1 MSDQFTDEP
10 IDYENLDSPRQALQ
24 DRYLSN
30 VGTADGTTPQRRTR
44 MHPMFRQEEFV
55 EENVDPAAAG
65 QAYASES
72 RPAASEQHSIMKAA
86 ERLAG
91 ASRKPEEAS
100 QLIMA
105 ASYLSERTGY
115 SPEYVAQNLEG
126 VAEEYYGQQVLSEN
140 IFRVVK
146 NAWDRGRA
154 QVDSAV
160 IDQRLSRESWDGD
173 GTLSEE
179 QWQRFEEAGRL
190 LANAPP
196 PDPQNSS
203 WFINQ
208 VMKTVE
214 APTEQLPRLVR
225 SFTTAFPEAVTF
237 AAGAAAA
244 AALRGLPLNAVPVLG
259 QVGYKTSVVGTAAA
273 AFAGSFKGY
282 TIKRLAEAYEG
293 ATFREIM
300 SHQQP
305 DGSRPDARIAA
316 QVAYVAGLTAGASE
330 MMALSQIPG
339 AKRIASYVTQQAVAN
354 ALAKGVIRNRV
365 ASAGLQWVKSV
376 GFGVLNEVYQESSQI
391 FGTELAKVLDA
402 GVNDRQWDRYTA
414 DEIMDRYKQIID
426 MSARSYGVM
435 GIPGTA
441 ANIMSPSSPHVQ
453 QAQRTQQAVKRLG
466 ELQTRVTANIDLAE
480 PNIQELSQRYEQ
492 LVGNLKQDPNPQ
504 TYLDAL
510 GVISQL
516 DRLNP
521 DESTRVMSE
530 QRQGLTMAEARQS
543 WQLSREDFQN
553 MQALQSADFEQ
564 KLMEAAP
571 DITEDHA
578 ALTRSYVQIMAD
590 RAGLSFDDY
599 LSSRLEGPG
608 IHAVERAPGFRGGV
622 QITMDQ
628 LTNEIKGIIHIAEN
642 ADFST
647 FLHELFHIEERR
659 AAGGQDSVISRE
671 DYSTLSNWARGLTG
685 DPDYALVESGEWTM
699 DTFVAEKIADGLESY
714 LVEGTVPNE
723 QMRTVF
729 ERIAD
734 FLRKIYQDVL
744 GGLPQ
749 LSEDTRAVFDRVF
762 SGEQLS
768 EIDRRG
774 AAYPQAPGE
783 FTETLGQRE
792 RVFVTTPEWRARAAA
807 SLAEEKAIAD
817 KKDGRQ
823 ALSPLVRAFHDL
835 ASENERLVVNA
846 DTEAQAIERA
856 GQGMYAEIT
865 EAFERN
871 DEEILSALTWY
882 EDDIAVMRETLT
894 QDIPELADNNYWAP
908 FLALLGSLSSGMK
921 PTPNVWAA
929 ASVFKYW
936 LRSSEMPLDYIQ
948 KNGKWTGRVFGLTA
962 IGQIGAVQGKR
973 PVIADKLAQ
982 VQTMAK
988 SFNFDPVA
996 MTEWL
1001 LAEHQGD
1008 EVLNMVEAKTIG
1020 GVLKTQAAN
1029 GFDMLGPKVGQFAM
1043 ALWGDRNMVVKDR
1056 WFSRT
1061 WNRYMG
1067 TPWMSLG
1074 RDIDAVRAGKQDPSG
1089 LIADTPRTTVE
1100 RRAMEAAVR
1109 NTAAQLSQDLGREI
1123 FPSQVQALLWF
1134 REQKLYRESG
1144 VQGVT
1149 SGSYAEGATA
1159 RYAQLGERRTTTS
1172 GQGFETRSPDEIVQ
1186 QLTNEYKALQS
1197 MPWTDLAAEILTGDS
1212 ILRDNAPIYDQVA
1225 MLFQR
1230 AQVSFEATPGM
1241 SVDNGRWQWVN
1252 ALSYE
1257 QKTELL
1263 SDVMAAIRD
1272 DNGLNVIAQ
1281 EFGIEGVTEVVAPGV
1296 WEDQRN
1302 PSLQLQ
1308 MEYGDEL
1315 TPEVIEQVE
1324 AFAAAVGLLLNQE
1337 GVGWNAPIANAPLE
1351 QQNSVIID
1359 AGRVFTIEET
1369 NILTEFIQQNYG
1381 DEVAI
1386 VGADEGVRLLNFT
1399 GVDGGEMAAQVA
1411 AYLEAKDAIDGDVDV
1426 YRYAIEGGLVE
1437 NDWRQDSNGQGYI
1450 QRLSAAGASG
1460 IYQRVA
1466 SVLGPKIDAA
1476 YTGFEKKYRPRP
1488 APQSTDT
1495 VTYNQRSPL
1504 KSRLTAAAT
1513 MLSQESG
1520 TAEQM
1525 LRALEK
1531 TPGVKPAEMIWTGL
1545 DEWLQQ
1551 KGQEKVTRDQI
1562 VGYLEENEVKLTEK
1576 TRLLVGTLEDLPAHM
1591 EAEIERLARRKED
1604 QYLKELDHAIESTNT
1619 PEWEIK
1625 SRRELIEAAA
1635 YEEAGEIVR
1644 ARYDAQYDEYTSG
1657 VVPQNYREVLVQ
1669 WDRPARFDD
1678 QGFAE
1683 YRALREEVIAKYGL
1697 DPTLGY
1703 RGLREELRALSSQE
1717 GVTQE
1722 IVGDMERLGEVRRD
1736 SHNFAGPFIDYA
1748 SPHWGERNVVS
1759 HLRLSDHMTEDGVSL
1774 FIEEI
1779 QSDWHQE
1786 GRKRGY
1792 HPGEQSDM
1800 LEERNRLGEQH
1811 TEKLK
1816 TWRTMLQQIAEI
1828 DVDTDLELY
1837 EQTRADMEILRRDM
1851 EDLSARIQ
1859 QLNVDEMVPQ
1869 APMEKSWH
1877 EMSMRRALLEAVEN
1891 GYDSLSWTSGEMQAR
1906 RYSGGE
1912 ISEGMAGFYDNI
1924 LVRYAN
1930 KLGKKFGAE
1939 VVADVYGKTPEVGL
1953 SAAVEQSSDPLLA
1966 EFGAVEKG
1974 IWVLPITDEM
1984 RQSIGEEGLTLFQR
1998 ADAFWFDGRNV
2009 YDTDS
2014 THIRDVLDAP
2024 ERYGLTKQEL
2034 VERYKAHGEK
2044 IGQEARAREEIIL
2057 DLTRKNWIRAR
2068 HYRKPHDYWSLTV
2081 GDMRR
2086 QKGQIEDFLFYAM
2099 ENLDMNILDQ
2109 LQIVS
2114 SETEMTQAWTFQQGG
2129 IQKYLEES
2137 NEFDTLNQ
2145 RDPHF
2150 NSVADA
2156 VARGEW
2162 VDDAVIGEYAEASWA
2177 QEELQAREA
2186 LKMEALEFQDFD
2198 EFLGFM
2204 GVADPDPHSSYY
2216 YEEVWRS
2223 AQDEPRG
2230 ARAVGNAQWV
2240 ESLSDEKVTTLLG
2253 AVGLAR
2259 KTAMLDDVALKD
2271 IAKYVQ
2277 THKSAP
2283 PALMVSAARKV
2294 MADNPTHY
2302 RQLVSDV
2309 IGDDQELDL
2318 MVREERSDAMR
2329 VELDREVA
2337 ENRAMRA
2344 ETEDLRARGKIQA
2357 EELRKF
2363 RARKPARVA
2372 LRDHRKRQQ
2381 ERLYRKK
2388 LIRSILKDPS
2398 AAVAH
2403 EQATQ
2408 IRALQSRY
2416 YTNRSKRVAELQEMM
2431 RDYAD
2436 SGEPMSEQIREQL
2449 QMQRLQDLDTV
2460 ELEGIREQVSQ
2471 LVEQGRVSRWLHI
2484 LEERAEISALSS
2496 QIAVDILGSE
2506 ANDLVELI
2514 GSVQTDKELKSSLL
2528 TEIRRG
2534 SLRPPR
2540 VARLLGGGKQGA
2552 AYQLIVNE
2560 VNAAVDAELR
2570 SIDQRT
2576 QQGTQR
2582 MQELGITPQIL
2593 AEKRATATG
2602 VEFRTDDIISIYI
2615 AMQNEDSAAAVLYG
2629 NKIPLGTVEELI
2641 GLLSGE
2647 EKEWGNYMIESFGQE
2662 NYDRIVEV
2670 LVKDQNR
2677 GMPKVDRYFPMI
2689 RQGKNFEFISE
2700 AAGADLI
2707 SRTPYTRAYAQKNFT
2722 KSRVNISPQH
2732 QSPIELGATAI
2743 WMRQMAAQEKYIN
2756 SGLLVKKMQRVF
2768 NDPQVTNAINKK
2780 YGRAMNEWTQKFV
2793 NDYANP
2799 DIYRTHSSLAKASRM
2814 LRNHAAMSYL
2824 GLNLVTMLK
2833 QVPSVAFYL
2842 PHAGPVHM
2850 VSAATQFASNPKSVV
2865 DFVWERDPQAKH
2877 RSLNRFQE
2885 ELKTM
2890 AGEGYSGMV
2899 RRIGNVTMSGI
2910 KLMDTVAVSIGWKAT
2925 FDRAIQQ
2932 GMSEAEATR
2941 VAQQATLDSQPA
2953 ARAKDLAEI
2962 YRTGEQF
2969 NWFLMFSNQLNQIW
2983 NMLSAD
2989 IPMDIQNREIG
3000 RALAAATSLAI
3011 SAAAIGWLSYRDMP
3025 EDIEETPEIAGRY
3038 LRDQVVSAVPLIG
3051 GSVKAG
3057 MQGWFGTGVDPLPLA
3072 SQTGRAA
3079 RVWSSEDADSAQ
3091 KLDAMMR
3098 LLSEAMV
3105 AGGLPTVQPRR
3116 IHDTLFAER
3125 WFENPRFDPWEL
3137 IGGIDDGS

>member
-1 MSDQFTDEP
+1 MSDQFTNEP
-10 IDYENLDSPRQALQ
+10 IDYEELDKPRETLF
-24 DRYLSN
+24 DRYDSN
-30 VGTADGTTPQRRTR
+30 VGTADGARPGRRNR
-44 MHPMFRQEEFV
+44 AHPMFQREEFT
-55 EENVDPAAAG
+55 EEPVDHGLAQQSRVSRAG
-65 QAYASES
+65 QH
-72 RPAASEQHSIMKAA
+72 EQYNMLQSA

-91 ASRKPEEAS
+91 GMRKPEEAS

-105 ASYLSERTGY
+105 ASYLAERTGY
-115 SPEYVAQNLEG
+115 EPEYVFENLEH
-126 VAEEYYGQQVLSEN
+126 VAEEYYGQQILSEN
-140 IFRVVK
+140 IFRTVK
-146 NAWDRGRA
+146 NAWDRGQA
-154 QVDSAV
+154 QVDMARV
-160 IDQRLSRESWDGD
+160 DQQLSRESWGGD
-173 GTLSEE
+173 GVLTEDQE
-179 QWQRFEEAGRL
+179 RRFEEAERIM
-190 LANAPP
+190 AQAPP
-196 PDPQNSS
+196 PDPQNRS

-237 AAGAAAA
+237 SAGAAAA

-259 QVGYKTSVVGTAAA
+259 QVGYKTSVAGAAVA
-273 AFAGSFKGY
+273 GFAGSFKGY
-282 TIKRLAEAYEG
+282 SIKRLAEAYEG

-300 SHQQP
+300 SHRLP

-316 QVAYVAGLTAGASE
+316 QISYVAGLTAGASE
-330 MMALSQIPG
+330 MMALSHIPG
-339 AKRIASYVTQQAVAN
+339 ASKIAGYVTQQAVAN
-354 ALAKGVIRNRV
+354 ALAKSVIRNRV

-376 GFGVLNEVYQESSQI
+376 GFGVLNEVYQESAQI

-402 GVNDRQWDRYTA
+402 GVNDREWDRYTA

-435 GIPGTA
+435 GIPGTV
-441 ANIMSPSSPHVQ
+441 ANIRSPSSPHVQ

-466 ELQTRVTANIDLAE
+466 ELQTQVTANIDLAE
-480 PNIQELSQRYEQ
+480 PNIQELSQRYDQ
-492 LVGNLKQDPNPQ
+492 LVENLKQDPNPQ

-571 DITEDHA
+571 DITEDQA

-590 RAGLSFDDY
+590 RMNMSFDDY

-699 DTFVAEKIADGLESY
+699 DTFVAEKIADGLEAY
-714 LVEGTVPNE
+714 LVDGTVPNE
-723 QMRTVF
+723 QMRTLF

-744 GGLPQ
+744 QGLPQ

-768 EIDRRG
+768 EIDRRS
-774 AAYPQAPGE
+774 AAYPQAPGD

-792 RVFVTTPEWRARAAA
+792 QVFVTTPEWRTRAAA
-807 SLAEEKAIAD
+807 SLAEEKAIGDAN
-817 KKDGRQ
+817 DGRQ
-823 ALSPLVRAFHDL
+823 ALPPLAKTYHDL
-835 ASENERLVVNA
+835 ASENDRLVVTA
-846 DTEAQAIERA
+846 DTEAQAVERA
-856 GQGMYAEIT
+856 EQNMHAEIT
-865 EAFERN
+865 DAFERQ
-871 DEEILSALTWY
+871 DPDVLAALTWY
-882 EDDIAVMRETLT
+882 EDDIVAMRETLT
-894 QDIPELADNNYWAP
+894 QDIPELADDNYWAP

-936 LRSSEMPLDYIQ
+936 LRSSEMPVDYLQ
-948 KNGKWTGRVFGLTA
+948 KKNKWTGRVFGLTST
-962 IGQIGAVQGKR
+962 GQIGTVQGQR
-973 PVIADKLAQ
+973 PVIADKLMQ
-982 VQTMAK
+982 VQQMAK
-988 SFNFDPVA
+988 SFNFDPAA

-1001 LAEHQGD
+1001 LAEHQGV
-1008 EVLNMVEAKTIG
+1008 EVLDMVEAKTID

-1074 RDIDAVRAGKQDPSG
+1074 RDIDSVRAGNQDPAG
-1089 LIADTPRTTVE
+1089 LVADTPRTTVE

-1109 NTAAQLSQDLGREI
+1109 NTAAKLSQDLGREI
-1123 FPSQVQALLWF
+1123 YPSQVQALLWF
-1134 REQKLYRESG
+1134 REQKMYRESG
-1144 VQGVT
+1144 VPGIT

-1159 RYAQLGERRTTTS
+1159 RYAQLGDRRASTS

-1186 QLTNEYKALQS
+1186 QLTDEYKALQS
-1197 MPWTDLAAEILTGDS
+1197 LPWTDLALEILTGDS
-1212 ILRDNAPIYDQVA
+1212 ILKDNAPIYDQA
-1225 MLFQR
+1225 PMLFQR
-1230 AQVSFEATPGM
+1230 AQVSFEAIPGM
-1241 SVDNGRWQWVN
+1241 SVDNGRWEWTN

-1272 DNGLNVIAQ
+1272 DNGLNIIAQ

-1308 MEYGDEL
+1308 LEYGDEL

-1324 AFAAAVGLLLNQE
+1324 AFAAALGMLLNQE

-1359 AGRVFTIEET
+1359 AGRVFTLEET
-1369 NILTEFIQQNYG
+1369 NVLTEFIQQNYG

-1386 VGADEGVRLLNFT
+1386 VGANEGVRLLNF
-1399 GVDGGEMAAQVA
+1399 GDVDGGEMAAQVA

-1466 SVLGPKIDAA
+1466 SILGSKIDAA

-1504 KSRLTAAAT
+1504 KSRLTTAAT
-1513 MLSQESG
+1513 MLAQESG

-1545 DEWLQQ
+1545 DDWLQQ
-1551 KGQEKVTRDQI
+1551 KGSEKVTRDQI
-1562 VGYLEENEVKLTEK
+1562 VGYLEENEVKFTEK
-1576 TRLLVGTLEDLPAHM
+1576 VRLSHEQLSGELPAHIQ
-1591 EAEIERLARRKED
+1591 AEVDQLTRVKED
-1604 QYLKELDHAIESTNT
+1604 QYLKELDRAMEGTNT
-1619 PEWEIK
+1619 PDWEIK
-1625 SRRELIEAAA
+1625 DRRALARFSAREEAA
-1635 YEEAGEIVR
+1635 EIVR
-1644 ARYDAQYDEYTSG
+1644 SRYETVYDKYTTG
-1657 VVPQNYREVLVQ
+1657 MQQNYREVLVQ

-1678 QGFAE
+1678 QSFAE
-1683 YRALREEVIAKYGL
+1683 YRALRDELVAKYEI
-1697 DPTLGY
+1697 DPTLGFQ
-1703 RGLREELRALSSQE
+1703 GIREEILARSRQGEDVAQANKDVARLS
-1717 GVTQE
+1717 
-1722 IVGDMERLGEVRRD
+1722 EVRRD
-1736 SHNFAGPFIDYA
+1736 SHSDAGPHIDYA
-1748 SPHWGERNVVS
+1748 SDHWRERNVVS
-1759 HLRLSDHMTEDGVSL
+1759 HIRLSDKVFVEGTRQSVSL

-1786 GRKRGY
+1786 GRKQGY
-1792 HPGEQSDM
+1792 HQGEQAGR
-1800 LEERNRLGEQH
+1800 LEERNEIEAELA
-1811 TEKLK
+1811 EKVGLM
-1816 TWRTMLQQIAEI
+1816 RNMQNQLSEI
-1828 DVDTDLELY
+1828 DVEIDLELY
-1837 EQTRADMEILRRDM
+1837 EEVLKEEQILRRDVQ
-1851 EDLSARIQ
+1851 DLNTQLQR
-1859 QLNVDEMVPQ
+1859 LNVDEMVPQ

-1891 GYDSLSWTSGEMQAR
+1891 EYDSISWTTGEIQAD
-1906 RYSGGE
+1906 RYSGAQ
-1912 ISEGMAGFYDNI
+1912 ISEGMGGFYDNI
-1924 LVRYAN
+1924 LVKYAN
-1930 KLGKKFGAE
+1930 KLGKKFGSE
-1939 VVADVYGKTPEVGL
+1939 VT
-1953 SAAVEQSSDPLLA
+1953 QA
-1966 EFGAVEKG
+1966 EFGG
-1974 IWVLPITDEM
+1974 RTIWQMRTTGEMRQVVKAHKVWQLPITDQM
-1984 RQSIGEEGLTLFQR
+1984 RQSIQEEGLTLFQR

-2014 THIRDVLDAP
+2014 THIRDVLNAP
-2024 ERYGLTKQEL
+2024 ERYGMTKQEL

-2044 IGQEARAREEIIL
+2044 IGQEAKAREEIIL
-2057 DLTRKNWIRAR
+2057 ELTRKNWIRAR

-2086 QKGQIEDFLFYAM
+2086 QKAQIEDFIFYAM

-2150 NSVADA
+2150 NAVADA

-2216 YEEVWRS
+2216 YEEIWRS
-2223 AQDEPRG
+2223 AQDDPRG

-2283 PALMVSAARKV
+2283 PASMVQAARTV

-2302 RQLVSDV
+2302 RQLVSDI

-2318 MVREERSDAMR
+2318 LVREERSDAMR

-2344 ETEDLRARGKIQA
+2344 ETEDLRAKGKIQA

-2398 AAVAH
+2398 AAIAH

-2408 IRALQSRY
+2408 IRALQSKY
-2416 YTNRSKRVAELQEMM
+2416 YTNRSQRVAELQEMM

-2449 QMQRLQDLDTV
+2449 QMQRLQDLDTM
-2460 ELEGIREQVSQ
+2460 ELEGIREQISQ
-2471 LVEQGRVSRWLHI
+2471 LVEQGRVSRWLQI
-2484 LEERAEISALSS
+2484 LEERAEISQLSQ
-2496 QIAVDILGSE
+2496 QIAMDILQTDP
-2506 ANDLVELI
+2506 NDMIDMI
-2514 GSVQTDKELKSSLL
+2514 GSVKTDKELKSSIA
-2528 TEIRRG
+2528 TEIKRG
-2534 SLRPPR
+2534 GFRPPR
-2540 VARLLGGGKQGA
+2540 IARMLGRGKRGA
-2552 AYQLIVNE
+2552 AYQLIVTE

-2570 SIDQRT
+2570 AIEQRT

-2582 MQELGITPQIL
+2582 MEELGINPQVL

-2629 NKIPLGTVEELI
+2629 NKIPLDTVEELI
-2641 GLLSGE
+2641 GLLSAE
-2647 EKEWGNYMIESFGQE
+2647 EKEWGNYLIESFGQE

-2722 KSRVNISPQH
+2722 KSRVKIAPQH
-2732 QSPIELGATAI
+2732 QSPIELGATSI
-2743 WMRQMAAQEKYIN
+2743 WMRQVAAQEKYIN

-2780 YGRAMNEWTQKFV
+2780 FGRTMNEWTQKFV

-2799 DIYRTHSSLAKASRM
+2799 DIYRTHGTLAKASRM

-2850 VSAATQFASNPKSVV
+2850 VSAATQFAANPKSVV

-2890 AGEGYSGMV
+2890 DQEGYAGLV

-2925 FDRAIQQ
+2925 FDRAVAQ
-2932 GMSEAEATR
+2932 GMSEVEATR

-2953 ARAKDLAEI
+2953 ARAKDLAEL

-2983 NMLSAD
+2983 NMMFGD

-3000 RALAAATSLAI
+3000 KALATATSLAI
-3011 SAAAIGWLSYRDMP
+3011 SAAAIGWLSYRDIP
-3025 EDIEETPEIAGRY
+3025 EDVEELPGIAGKY
-3038 LRDQVVSAVPLIG
+3038 LRDQVVSAIPIIG
-3051 GSVKAG
+3051 GGMKAG
-3057 MQGWFGTGVDPLPLA
+3057 MQGWFGSGVDPVPLA
-3072 SQTGRAA
+3072 SQVGRAA
-3079 RVWSSEDADSAQ
+3079 RIMTQEETRDGQ

-3098 LLSEAMV
+3098 VLMDAMV

-3125 WFENPRFDPWEL
+3125 WFENPQFDPWEL